1 MPPRQTMGSLM
12 PKFNTA
18 LPGVLMM
25 MGGLLLVYWA
35 LSGWGLFGLGQGQ
48 GQGQGQGAE

>member
-1 MPPRQTMGSLM
+1 MT

-35 LSGWGLFGLGQGQ
+35 LSGWGMFGLEKKDGSDG
-48 GQGQGQGAE
+48 G